1 MLGHNKLGATILCAL
16 MICLFFIINIRYGLV
31 ELRTVPDL
39 VESLDG
45 VGEGMLEHVWIN
57 LIGSVGAHVYYN
69 NYTLY
74 NRHV

>member
-1 MLGHNKLGATILCAL
+1 MRI
-16 MICLFFIINIRYGLV
+16 V
-31 ELRTVPDL
+31 SDL

-45 VGEGMLEHVWIN
+45 VGEGVLEHVWIN